1 MNGHHKAV
9 SRRSSSS
16 TSQTDKLP
24 NIEVTLSRPSYR
36 LGSSV
41 VGTVRIT
48 PNEKQPPDT
57 NLRFLLSSVVVYV
70 AGFCRID
77 SRWHN
82 VAEYR
87 KLYGD
92 RHPQLEALYRTFD
105 PELLHQGGDEATVC
119 FWATQGL
126 ELLKVKER
134 TVGAYPD
141 AGNQLAYTFR
151 VDIPMDLPHSVSA
164 TTCRY
169 FYSAEVLIKTN
180 AQQKVIKA
188 PFQVTTHPDKPLPP
202 AIQSTVTKSAAST
215 NQIGVGRVRFGIC
228 DAMAHAIGLPC
239 HLSATERH
247 RPTGQ
252 MTVTTSRQQR
262 NDLQTLRVSN
272 ARGQPVCVL
281 TVVGATKMVPG
292 TRVHLKWVSIYH
304 YFYLSMSVWNEG

>member
-1 MNGHHKAV
+1 MKGTR
-9 SRRSSSS
+9 SSISQSSTTTRRSQSAGN
-16 TSQTDKLP
+16 LP
-24 NIEVTLSRPSYR
+24 DIEVTLSRPSYR
-36 LGSSV
+36 LGSSI

-48 PNEKQPPDT
+48 PNERHDPDV
-57 NLRFLLSSVVVYV
+57 NLRFLLSSVTVYV

-82 VAEYR
+82 VSQYK

-92 RHPQLEALYRTFD
+92 RHPQLEALYKTFD
-105 PELLHQGGDEATVC
+105 TELLTQSHGSNGGDDTVC

-134 TVGAYPD
+134 SVGEYAE

-151 VDIPMDLPHSVSA
+151 VDIPLDLPHSVSGA

-169 FYSAEVLIKTN
+169 FYSAEVLIKSN
-180 AQQKVIKA
+180 AQQKVIRA
-188 PFQVTTHPDKPLPP
+188 PFQVTTHPDKPPP
-202 AIQSTVTKSAAST
+202 PPITSAST
-215 NQIGVGRVRFGIC
+215 GSNLNKIGMGRVRFGIC
-228 DAMAHAIGLPC
+228 EAMGHSIGLPC

-247 RPTGQ
+247 RPKGQ

-272 ARGQPVCVL
+272 AKGQPVCVL

-292 TRVHLKWVSIYH
+292 TRVHLKWVRKKRKTH
-304 YFYLSMSVWNEG
+304 